1 MKYHSNS
8 SKFENIVFVF
18 FFKLNNLS
26 IFTADC
32 PSGTHSSSS
41 GKCVLCNKG
50 NYQDESGQTSCKS
63 CPYGKTT
70 AFVGSQSQ
78 LDCSG
83 KRNMF

>member
-1 MKYHSNS
+1 MFNAFANKVY
-8 SKFENIVFVF
+8 KIEWF
-18 FFKLNNLS
+18 NLYFS
-26 IFTADC
+26 ADC

-50 NYQDESGQTSCKS
+50 NYQDETGQTSCKS

-83 KRNMF
+83 ITF